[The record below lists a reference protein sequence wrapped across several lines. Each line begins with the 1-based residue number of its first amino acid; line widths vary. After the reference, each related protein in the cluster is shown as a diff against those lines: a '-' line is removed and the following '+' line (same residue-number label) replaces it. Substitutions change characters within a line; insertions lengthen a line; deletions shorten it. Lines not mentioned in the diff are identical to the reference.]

1 MSLWLHPVSLC
12 RYMIDVLGVVPSEAI
27 ERFNKSRGHCIERK
41 NYLDDLLEGKPRRG
55 RYPHTTSQT
64 PHPH

>member
-27 ERFNKSRGHCIERK
+27 ESE
-41 NYLDDLLEGKPRRG
+41 YLTEYSILYHGLIVLDI
-55 RYPHTTSQT
+55 
-64 PHPH
+64 